1 MSFTGRQKTALA
13 LVSFGVLLAACGS
26 ETPGPPQFAELVP
39 VEMMQ
44 AALPPPQPPSPP
56 VETKPAAPPPP
67 AGPVYGGHLASYF
80 RAEDARRGW
89 NIIVRQQSSIGSLK
103 PHIVPIKTPKGPMVR
118 LIAGDFPSR
127 EEAERFCTWAHQQ
140 HLYCAVMVF
149 GPNDQTAS
157 FVTGSKP
164 AAVRAAA
171 RRRTARRTPVKRPAP
186 PMPASPAPAAP
197 APANAA
203 PASAAPAKTN

>member
-1 MSFTGRQKTALA
+1 MPFTGRQKTALA
-13 LVSFGVLLAACGS
+13 LVPLGVLLAACGS
-26 ETPGPPQFAELVP
+26 DNRGPPQFAELVP

-44 AALPPPQPPSPP
+44 AALPPQP
-56 VETKPAAPPPP
+56 APPPP
-67 AGPVYGGHLASYF
+67 PVDTKPASPPPAAGPVYGGHLASYF

-89 NIIVRQQSSIGSLK
+89 NVIVRQQSSIGSLK

-157 FVTGSKP
+157 FVTGVKP
-164 AAVRAAA
+164 RAGRAAA
-171 RRRTARRTPVKRPAP
+171 RRRTARRAPATAAP
-186 PMPASPAPAAP
+186 AAAMPANPAAANPAPAT
-197 APANAA
+197 
-203 PASAAPAKTN
+203 AAPAKAN